1 MNPAPSIP
9 YDAPGPQDAIDAR
22 GPLDALDQLGDA
34 AAVLDL
40 ARDRLQAV
48 TAAWVRHQPE
58 LRPGVALQQV
68 EAVLPGLRSAAQRAA
83 QEPPGACRRGPL
95 GASAR
100 WSVEIAAL
108 GPQRVLL
115 RLQDRREQ
123 GLALQRQLDDREQL
137 MFSARG
143 LAVGEMATTLAHE
156 LKQPIGAAANLLRGL
171 RARAARRAG
180 GSPAASGDEEA
191 CQALQRALDQLMFAS
206 RVITRLREATSTRRP
221 RQTLVD
227 LAALA
232 RASVALLDWDFH
244 RSGARVELDLP
255 VAGAAVRGDA
265 VMLQQIIVNLVR
277 NALDALRSGSADDP
291 CVRLALR
298 PADDTVTL
306 EVHDNGCGIPEA
318 MAERLFQPFATTKPT
333 GMGLGLAIC
342 RSLAELHQGR
352 LGAEGRP
359 AGGTVFRLA
368 LPRATAAQQISGAA
382 A

>member
-9 YDAPGPQDAIDAR
+9 HDATGPQGAVAAR
-22 GPLDALDQLGDA
+22 CPVDALDQLGDA

-40 ARDRLQAV
+40 AGDRLQAV
-48 TAAWVRHQPE
+48 TTAWVRHQPT
-58 LRPGVALQQV
+58 LRPGVPLQQV
-68 EAVLPGLRSAAQRAA
+68 EAVLPGLRAAAQRAA
-83 QEPPGACRRGPL
+83 EEPPGACRRGPL

-137 MFSARG
+137 MFSSRG

-156 LKQPIGAAANLLRGL
+156 LRQPIGAAANLLRGL

-180 GSPAASGDEEA
+180 GSPAASWDEEES
-191 CQALQRALDQLMFAS
+191 QALQRALDQLMFAS
-206 RVITRLREATSTRRP
+206 RVVTRMREANSTRRP

-244 RSGARVELDLP
+244 RSGARVELDLSSD
-255 VAGAAVRGDA
+255 GAAVRGDA

-277 NALDALRSGSADDP
+277 NALDALRSGSPDDP
-291 CVRLALR
+291 CVRLVLH

-333 GMGLGLAIC
+333 GMGIGLAIC

-368 LPRATAAQQISGAA
+368 LPRATVLHPTSGAA

>member
-9 YDAPGPQDAIDAR
+9 HDATGPQDAVAAR
-22 GPLDALDQLGDA
+22 CPLDALDQLGDA

-40 ARDRLQAV
+40 AGDRLQAV
-48 TAAWVRHQPE
+48 TTAWVRHQPA
-58 LRPGVALQQV
+58 LRPGVPLQQV
-68 EAVLPGLRSAAQRAA
+68 EAVVPGLRAAAQRAA
-83 QEPPGACRRGPL
+83 EEPPGACRRGPL

-115 RLQDRREQ
+115 RLQDRREL

-137 MFSARG
+137 MFSSRG
-143 LAVGEMATTLAHE
+143 LAVGEMATSLAHE
-156 LKQPIGAAANLLRGL
+156 LRQPIGAAANLLRGL

-180 GSPAASGDEEA
+180 GSQAASWDEEES
-191 CQALQRALDQLMFAS
+191 QALQRALDQLMFAS
-206 RVITRLREATSTRRP
+206 RVVTRMREATSTRRP

-244 RSGARVELDLP
+244 RSGARVELDLSSD
-255 VAGAAVRGDA
+255 GAVRGDA

-277 NALDALRSGSADDP
+277 NALDALRSGSPDDP
-291 CVRLALR
+291 CVRLVLR
-298 PADDTVTL
+298 PADNTVTL

-333 GMGLGLAIC
+333 GMGIGLAIC

-368 LPRATAAQQISGAA
+368 LPRATVLHPTSGAA

>member
-9 YDAPGPQDAIDAR
+9 HDTPGPQHAAAAR
-22 GPLDALDQLGDA
+22 CHLDALDHLGDA
-34 AAVLDL
+34 AALLDL
-40 ARDRLQAV
+40 AADRLLAV
-48 TAAWVRHQPE
+48 TAAWVRHQPA
-58 LRPGVALQQV
+58 LRPDVPLQQV

-100 WSVEIAAL
+100 WSVEIAPL
-108 GPQRVLL
+108 GPRLVLL
-115 RLQDRREQ
+115 RLQDRREL

-143 LAVGEMATTLAHE
+143 LAVDELATTLAHE
-156 LKQPIGAAANLLRGL
+156 LRQPIGAAANLLRGL
-171 RARAARRAG
+171 RARAARRDGRSA
-180 GSPAASGDEEA
+180 AASGDEEER
-191 CQALQRALDQLMFAS
+191 QALQRALDQLMFAS
-206 RVITRLREATSTRRP
+206 RVVTRMREATSTRRP

-244 RSGARVELDLP
+244 RSGARVELEFP
-255 VAGAAVRGDA
+255 AAGAAVRGDA

-277 NALDALRSGSADDP
+277 NALDALRSGNAEDP

-298 PADDTVTL
+298 SGDDTMTL
-306 EVHDNGCGIPEA
+306 EVHDNGCGIPED
-318 MAERLFQPFATTKPT
+318 MAERLFQPFATSKPT

-352 LGAEGRP
+352 LGAEARP

-368 LPRATAAQQISGAA
+368 LPRATAPQPTPGVAA
-382 A
+382 